1 MTIEGDYARLL
12 QELRSRA
19 SSAEGPLSL
28 VSFTIAGVQ
37 TFLDSA
43 RTTRDVWNGSYL
55 MSYLMWK
62 ATEKALNEVLS
73 RSGVSH
79 PCSDTQ
85 RYVLIPAIEKQPF
98 WQHWV
103 YGTATNLDVAH
114 FPNTVLLLVPGDA
127 KAARGMAG
135 QMELAVESAWN
146 EICAACREPL
156 RSLLGAGVAGEL
168 WKYQLEWR
176 RGPDG
181 AAWQQIFETYTSVC
195 QVPADAGALNQLT
208 ERLGLDRERNPAG
221 RLFQLSMRLLAA
233 RKALRDFEQVAH
245 EGHRCS
251 LCGSRSALANYPRRS
266 DSKRSEA
273 PLHFS
278 AEALRE
284 FWQEVR
290 KIKGLEYAFRDGER
304 LCAVCIVRRLA
315 PVCFFQKTFP
325 AIKDRILFPST
336 STIATAAWVRDVVRA
351 AQLDDGVNVSLAAKR
366 FPVDLRKWQRQLGIE
381 DPPEALI
388 PFFENIRQD
397 LKGFAHC
404 DGRWFY
410 EETYAPEQLERDYGV
425 DPGKLAAHPGPLPG
439 LMKDLRDGH
448 VQSAPDD
455 YIAVILAD
463 GDRMGDWISGRHMRE
478 DFSLDWLGRLSA
490 ALACFAN
497 EVRHRLETKIPAKV
511 VYAGGDDLL
520 AFAPRACVMDALEIL
535 DTAFDE
541 CVRRRLG
548 FTREQEP
555 NPSLSVSCVLAKH
568 NEPLRGLISRAHE
581 LLKQGAKERL
591 GRNAFTIYRTTA
603 GVEAGAP
610 FYAGGSQTL
619 GWLRCVL
626 EALRTKLSPQVCYS
640 LERLAD
646 GLKQWDD
653 PEALE
658 AARCHL
664 IRRAFERHYDAP
676 ADCPESQKVRACAES
691 LFRALCDWAKYKAG
705 EAVDPFRSFI
715 DLLGALGFLARH
727 RS

>member
-1 MTIEGDYARLL
+1 VTVEGDYARLL

-19 SSAEGPLSL
+19 SLGEGPLSL

-146 EICAACREPL
+146 EICAAVASPSAHCL
-156 RSLLGAGVAGEL
+156 NAGVAGEL

-208 ERLGLDRERNPAG
+208 ERLGLDPERNPAG

-290 KIKGLEYAFRDGER
+290 RIKGLEYAFRDGER
-304 LCAVCIVRRLA
+304 LCAVCVVRRLA

-351 AQLDDGVNVSLAAKR
+351 AQLDDGVNVSLAA
-366 FPVDLRKWQRQLGIE
+366 
-381 DPPEALI
+381 
-388 PFFENIRQD
+388 
-397 LKGFAHC
+397 
-404 DGRWFY
+404 
-410 EETYAPEQLERDYGV
+410 
-425 DPGKLAAHPGPLPG
+425 
-439 LMKDLRDGH
+439 
-448 VQSAPDD
+448 
-455 YIAVILAD
+455 
-463 GDRMGDWISGRHMRE
+463 
-478 DFSLDWLGRLSA
+478 
-490 ALACFAN
+490 
-497 EVRHRLETKIPAKV
+497 
-511 VYAGGDDLL
+511 
-520 AFAPRACVMDALEIL
+520 
-535 DTAFDE
+535 
-541 CVRRRLG
+541 
-548 FTREQEP
+548 
-555 NPSLSVSCVLAKH
+555 SVSRWIFGNGKGNSA
-568 NEPLRGLISRAHE
+568 SR
-581 LLKQGAKERL
+581 
-591 GRNAFTIYRTTA
+591 
-603 GVEAGAP
+603 
-610 FYAGGSQTL
+610 TL
-619 GWLRCVL
+619 QR
-626 EALRTKLSPQVCYS
+626 P
-640 LERLAD
+640 
-646 GLKQWDD
+646 
-653 PEALE
+653 
-658 AARCHL
+658 
-664 IRRAFERHYDAP
+664 
-676 ADCPESQKVRACAES
+676 
-691 LFRALCDWAKYKAG
+691 
-705 EAVDPFRSFI
+705 
-715 DLLGALGFLARH
+715 
-727 RS
+727 